1 MAYFRCKKPKGSVV
15 VHTDFAPCYTSSKST
30 YSSTTD
36 YQFYAYK
43 NASTASNRQFSR
55 PYCNVTGC
63 RYAVLNDSGTY
74 KRIVFLSAK
83 SLMSAT
89 IGVNVGKANSS
100 TSTYSYTVTPV
111 YDSATNTYYALG
123 QATLN
128 QGFYAWSGSN
138 NYDCEYNSLSKAL
151 NDYKNSDQRN

>member
-1 MAYFRCKKPKGSVV
+1 MAYFRCKPKSSVV
-15 VHTDFAPCYTSSKST
+15 IQTDFAPCYTTSKSN

-36 YQFYAYK
+36 YQFYAKYSY
-43 NASTASNRQFSR
+43 STTANRQFSR
-55 PYCNVTGC
+55 PYCSVTGC

-89 IGVNVGKANSS
+89 IGVNVGKSNSS
-100 TSTYSYTVTPV
+100 TATYSYTVTPV

-128 QGFYAWSGSN
+128 QGFYAWHGSN
-138 NYDCEYNSLSKAL
+138 NYDCEYNSLSEAL
-151 NDYKNSDQRN
+151 NAYKNSDQRN

>member
-1 MAYFRCKKPKGSVV
+1 MAYFRCKPKGSVV
-15 VHTDFAPCYTSSKST
+15 VHTDFAPCFTTSKST

-36 YQFYAYK
+36 YHFYATK
-43 NASTASNRQFSR
+43 NYATVADRQFSR

-63 RYAVLNDSGTY
+63 RYGVLNDGTY

-100 TSTYSYTVTPV
+100 TSTYSYTVTPA

-123 QATLN
+123 QGTLN
-128 QGFYAWSGSN
+128 QGFYAWHGSN
-138 NYDCEYNSLSKAL
+138 YHDCIYNSLSEAL